1 MCWDDIYSKALDM
14 PKDGAKKLN
23 GYNRDDIK
31 LWISF
36 GVENGYIN
44 PYKKEQVLRWVQ
56 LLLKKGIVLI
66 R

>member
-1 MCWDDIYSKALDM
+1 M